1 MPKKLNNLLRIKAW
15 NSILQKRLILMVKI
29 YLSFTSEL
37 RVILILL
44 RLIGILLLIFV
55 DIDSNIKKFTSIRP
69 SEWKDKILILL
80 D

>member
-15 NSILQKRLILMVKI
+15 NSILQKRLILIVKI
-29 YLSFTSEL
+29 YLSFTSKL
-37 RVILILL
+37 RVIIILL